1 MAITLAVVGVG
12 LIGGS
17 FALAAKEAGI
27 AHRVLGVSS
36 AATLEKA
43 KALRIV
49 DDGLPL
55 EEAIPQADLV
65 FLSST
70 IHTIIEMMPR
80 LEGLVKPGAIVT
92 DAGSTKRAIVRAAE
106 AVEGMYFVGG
116 HPMAGKEKGG
126 VEQAD
131 ATLFRGRLWVLTTD
145 HGQRDDRFDKLESI
159 VRHVGAKPVLM
170 PAAEHDAAVAR
181 TSHLPQLLSTALAA
195 SLEQSFH
202 HEAPVIAGPGL
213 MDATRLALSPYPVW
227 KDILETNRD
236 QIHAAMAD
244 FLDEWKHQYT
254 ALADDVNL
262 EDQFLRAA
270 AFARRLRE

>member
-1 MAITLAVVGVG
+1 MAFTLAVVGVG

-27 AHRVLGVSS
+27 AQRVFGVSS
-36 AATLEKA
+36 ARTLEKA
-43 KALRIV
+43 TALRII
-49 DDGLPL
+49 DEGLPL
-55 EEAIPQADLV
+55 EEAVPQADLV

-70 IHTIIEMMPR
+70 IHAIIETIPR
-80 LEGLVKPGAIVT
+80 LQGLVKPDAIVT

-106 AVEGMYFVGG
+106 GVEDMYFVGG

-131 ATLFRGRLWVLTTD
+131 SGLFRGRLWVLTTD
-145 HGQRDDRFDKLESI
+145 HGQRDDRFDKLEAI
-159 VRHVGAKPVLM
+159 VRHVGARPVLM

-195 SLEQSFH
+195 SLEQGFH
-202 HEAPVIAGPGL
+202 HEAPVISGPGL

-236 QIHAAMAD
+236 QIQAAMAD